1 MKISDVTLLTV
12 SFNNNVL
19 TTMMIKSFY
28 KQVCEVETLII
39 DNGTFQPVSSAMK
52 KVFNVV
58 DNTNQKITGNYNQC
72 SKNHCSSVDYALKKC
87 IETKWCLLVDN
98 DVLFK
103 PEVKKFLEEFK
114 DEEFDCCGEVGWD
127 DAPPVRLFPYF
138 CLINVEKFRNEK
150 LNYFDN
156 DRCIGPGS
164 KEVGKRGPGTP
175 CWYKD
180 TGCSFL
186 EDIQNSWKIQEI
198 RLSDYIVHLKCTGK
212 CNHNYSKFLTDNEEL
227 WS

>member
-1 MKISDVTLLTV
+1 MKINEITLLTV

-39 DNGTFQPVSSAMK
+39 DNGTFQPVSSDMK
-52 KVFNVV
+52 ELFNVV

-72 SKNHCSSVDYALKKC
+72 SKNHCSAVDYALKNCVK
-87 IETKWCLLVDN
+87 TKWCLLVDN

-103 PEVKKFLEEFK
+103 SDVKKLLEELK
-114 DEEFDCCGEVGWD
+114 DSEFDCCGEIGWD
-127 DAPPVRLFPYF
+127 DAPPIRLFPYF
-138 CLINVEKFRNEK
+138 CLINVEKFRNEN

-198 RLSDYIVHLKCTGK
+198 KLSDYIVHLKCTGQ
-212 CNHNYSKFLTDNEEL
+212 NNRDFRKFLNDNKNL
-227 WS
+227 L

>member
-1 MKISDVTLLTV
+1 MNIKNLTLLTV
-12 SFNNNVL
+12 SFNNNIMTGL
-19 TTMMIKSFY
+19 MIKSFF
-28 KQVCEVETLII
+28 KQLQNDIEVVIV
-39 DNGTFQPVSSAMK
+39 DNGTALQVDENLKSI
-52 KVFNVV
+52 FNVV
-58 DNTNQKITGNYNQC
+58 DNFQHKLLPDYKQC
-72 SKNHCSSVDYALKKC
+72 SKNHCVAIDYALKNIIK
-87 IETKWCLLVDN
+87 TKWVLLVDN
-98 DVLFK
+98 DVFFK
-103 PEVKKFLEEFK
+103 PSIKDFLEHFAE
-114 DEEFDCCGEVGWD
+114 DSDCVGEVGWD

-138 CLINVEKFRNEK
+138 CLINVDKFRNEK

-198 RLSDYIVHLKCTGK
+198 QLSNYIVHMKCTGQS
-212 CNHNYSKFLTDNEEL
+212 NRDFRKFLNDNRDL
-227 WS
+227 L

>member
-1 MKISDVTLLTV
+1 MKISEITLLTV

-39 DNGTFQPVSSAMK
+39 DNSTAQPISSDMK
-52 KVFNVV
+52 KIFNVI

-72 SKNHCSSVDYALKKC
+72 SKNHCSAVDYALKNC
-87 IETKWCLLVDN
+87 IKTKWCLLVDN
-98 DVLFK
+98 DILFK
-103 PEVKKFLEEFK
+103 PEVKKLLTEFK
-114 DEEFDCCGEVGWD
+114 DYEFDCCGEIGWD

-150 LNYFDN
+150 VNYFDN
-156 DRCIGPGS
+156 DRCIGSGS
-164 KEVGKRGPGTP
+164 KEVGRRGPGTP

-186 EDIQNSWKIQEI
+186 EDIENSWKIQEI
-198 RLSDYIVHLKCTGK
+198 QLSNYIVHMKCTGQ
-212 CNHNYSKFLTDNEEL
+212 NNRDFRKFLNDNRDL
-227 WS
+227 F